1 MAQVTAPT
9 QRWIYLPTNT
19 NDPVTPSGPS
29 TQYMTFNTPVE
40 AAADA
45 QCGRVVF
52 TDIHVK
58 AAPAAP
64 GESKDKSDPGADGRR
79 SRRLHV
85 GRRCRAQEKA
95 LEFLFFDLSACV
107 QPDTDR
113 PVPPPVPPPGVP
125 STPPGATPVPP
136 PVPPPPPPP
145 PPPPIQ

>member
-1 MAQVTAPT
+1 MTAPT
-9 QRWIYLPTNT
+9 QRWIYLPTNPNWT
-19 NDPVTPSGPS
+19 SQGTS

-40 AAADA
+40 VAPDA
-45 QCGRVVF
+45 QCGRVVH

-64 GESKDKSDPGADGRR
+64 GESKDKSDPGTGGTPFP
-79 SRRLHV
+79 SGCTSVTLS
-85 GRRCRAQEKA
+85 AQEKA

-125 STPPGATPVPP
+125 STPPGVTPVPP
-136 PVPPPPPPP
+136 PIPPPPPPP